1 MADDKNRDR
10 FQGYAVF
17 LYPQA
22 LEILGEAIRPYLLD
36 GPHGPHVMCTAI
48 DTGGALIDM
57 TLHGR
62 SEDGHEVEIELMIP
76 TGMVRMIVSA
86 RSDAA
91 FGFGPRV
98 YAPEPGASVLPPT
111 ALASAQ
117 PASPA
122 VGFAAPDLERGV
134 QVPGTPASIDPKAAT
149 PDGKLPPEG

>member
-1 MADDKNRDR
+1 MADESKHER

-22 LEILGEAIRPYLLD
+22 LEILGEAIRLYLHD
-36 GPHGPHVMCTAI
+36 GPHGPHVLCSAI
-48 DTGGALIDM
+48 DTGGALIEM
-57 TLHGR
+57 TLRGR
-62 SEDGHEVEIELMIP
+62 SEEGQDIEVELMIP

-98 YAPEPGASVLPPT
+98 YAAEPGASAALPPS

-117 PASPA
+117 PVSMPVEFTPPSMNPA
-122 VGFAAPDLERGV
+122 PPV
-134 QVPGTPASIDPKAAT
+134 I
-149 PDGKLPPEG
+149 GKLPPEG

>member
-22 LEILGEAIRPYLLD
+22 LEILGEAIRPYLQD
-36 GPHGPHVMCTAI
+36 GPHGPHVMCSNI

-62 SEDGHEVEIELMIP
+62 SEDGHDVEIELMIP

-86 RSDAA
+86 RSDAV

-111 ALASAQ
+111 PLASAQ
-117 PASPA
+117 PASPSA
-122 VGFAAPDLERGV
+122 DFEAPKLE
-134 QVPGTPASIDPKAAT
+134 PGAPVLGASPSAEKTFAT

>member
-1 MADDKNRDR
+1 MADDTKHDR

-22 LEILGEAIRPYLLD
+22 LEILGEAIRPYLHD
-36 GPHGPHVMCTAI
+36 GPHGPHVLCGAI

-62 SEDGHEVEIELMIP
+62 SDDGHDVEIELMIP

-98 YAPEPGASVLPPT
+98 YAPMEAGATLALPPT
-111 ALASAQ
+111 
-117 PASPA
+117 
-122 VGFAAPDLERGV
+122 
-134 QVPGTPASIDPKAAT
+134 
-149 PDGKLPPEG
+149 

>member
-1 MADDKNRDR
+1 MAEDSKRDR

-22 LEILGEAIRPYLLD
+22 LEILGEAIRPYLHD
-36 GPHGPHVMCTAI
+36 GPHGPHVLCSAI

-62 SEDGHEVEIELMIP
+62 GDDGHDVEIELMIP

-98 YAPEPGASVLPPT
+98 YAPEPGASTVLPP
-111 ALASAQ
+111 APLASGAPPL
-117 PASPA
+117 PA
-122 VGFAAPDLERGV
+122 GFVEPKIDVAPPTLGTLPAPD
-134 QVPGTPASIDPKAAT
+134 T
-149 PDGKLPPEG
+149 KLPPEG